1 MRQIFRPKGFSKV
14 LVMCG
19 LASALLAPTASQA
32 QFGRAPFSDA
42 GDFSES
48 TILRGVKAIQAQCA
62 AAANTVWA
70 ATAHSGAECLKYWK
84 AGFGDQPVKRA
95 IVFFH
100 GDIFV
105 GVGKTS
111 KNYLDMTNA
120 QLQKNADDWAKKLG
134 IPYIYM
140 GRPGTHGSSGDH
152 MQRRRIDESLII
164 SAALDEL
171 KKRYGVEEWVIAGQ
185 SGGGHVTSSLITERA
200 DIICAI
206 PTSAPSSP
214 RIRWEIMGRS
224 KDTTNYADSYEPWKF
239 VVKEKTNPKLRVF
252 VLGNPND
259 KNVFW
264 ASQTVMADALQ
275 KAQIP
280 VQVLQGEGSGPDA
293 HGLANSSRIVAGW
306 CAKDVGTEEMVLR
319 AGKGLKG

>member
-1 MRQIFRPKGFSKV
+1 VNQFLRPRDFNNV
-14 LVMCG
+14 LVTMG
-19 LASALLAPTASQA
+19 LTGALFGPAAGQA
-32 QFGRAPFSDA
+32 QFSRAGFSDA

-48 TILRGVKAIQAQCA
+48 AILSGVKATQAQCTD
-62 AAANTVWA
+62 AANTVWA
-70 ATAHSGAECLKYWK
+70 ATTRSGAECLKYWK
-84 AGFGDQPVKRA
+84 AGFGGQPVKRA
-95 IVFFH
+95 LVFFH

-111 KNYLDMTNA
+111 KNYLEMTNA

-134 IPYIYM
+134 VPYIFM

-152 MQRRRIDESLII
+152 MQRRRIAESEII

-171 KKRYGVEEWVIAGQ
+171 KKRYGIEEWVVAGQ
-185 SGGGHVTSSLITERA
+185 SGGGHVTSSLITERS
-200 DIICAI
+200 DIVCAV

-214 RIRWEIMGRS
+214 RVRWEMMGRS

-239 VVKEKTNPKLRVF
+239 VAKDKVNPQLRVF

-264 ASQTVMADALQ
+264 ASQTVMADAL
-275 KAQIP
+275 KAAQIP
-280 VQVLQGEGSGPDA
+280 VEVLQGEGAGPDA

-306 CAKDVGTEEMVLR
+306 CARDMRTEEMLAR

>member
-1 MRQIFRPKGFSKV
+1 MCPSPYPKRLRNF
-14 LVMCG
+14 LVMTG
-19 LASALLAPTASQA
+19 WAASLLIPATSHA
-32 QFGRAPFSDA
+32 QFGRVEFSDA

-48 TILRGVKAIQAQCA
+48 TILHGVKATQTQCA

-84 AGFGDQPVKRA
+84 GGFGDQPVKRA

-100 GDIFV
+100 GDVFV

-111 KNYLDMTNA
+111 KNYLELTNA
-120 QLQKNADDWAKKLG
+120 KLQTFADGWAKKLG
-134 IPYIYM
+134 TPYIYM

-152 MQRRRIDESLII
+152 MQRRRIDESEII
-164 SAALDEL
+164 SAALDAL
-171 KKRYGVEEWVIAGQ
+171 KKRHGIEEWVAAGQ
-185 SGGGHVTSSLITERA
+185 SGGGHVTSSLITERS

-214 RIRWEIMGRS
+214 RIRWEMMGRT

-293 HGLANSSRIVAGW
+293 HGLENSSRIVAGW
-306 CAKDVGTEEMVLR
+306 CAKDVGTEEVVAR

>member
-1 MRQIFRPKGFSKV
+1 MHQFFCSKGFNKV
-14 LVMCG
+14 LVMSG
-19 LASALLAPTASQA
+19 LASALLAPAASHA
-32 QFGRAPFSDA
+32 QFGRTEFSDA

-48 TILRGVKAIQAQCA
+48 AILRGVKATQAQCA
-62 AAANTVWA
+62 AVANTVWA
-70 ATAHSGAECLKYWK
+70 ATANSGAECLKYWK
-84 AGFGDQPVKRA
+84 AGFGNQPVKRA

-100 GDIFV
+100 GDVFV

-111 KNYLDMTNA
+111 KNYLDLTNA
-120 QLQKNADDWAKKLG
+120 QLQNFADGWAKTLG
-134 IPYIYM
+134 MPYIYM

-185 SGGGHVTSSLITERA
+185 SGGGHITSSLITERT

-214 RIRWEIMGRS
+214 RIRWEMMGRS

-239 VVKEKTNPKLRVF
+239 VAKEKVNPKLRVF

-275 KAQIP
+275 KAQIQ
-280 VQVLQGEGSGPDA
+280 VQVLQGEGTGPDA
-293 HGLANSSRIVAGW
+293 HGLSNSSRIVAGW
-306 CAKDVGTEEMVLR
+306 CAKDVGTEEMVVR
-319 AGKGLKG
+319 AGKRLKG

>member
-1 MRQIFRPKGFSKV
+1 MRPSPYPKRLRNF
-14 LVMCG
+14 LVMTG
-19 LASALLAPTASQA
+19 WAASLLVPATGHA
-32 QFGRAPFSDA
+32 QFGRFEFSDA

-48 TILRGVKAIQAQCA
+48 AILHGVKATQAQCA

-70 ATAHSGAECLKYWK
+70 ATASSGAECLKYWK

-105 GVGKTS
+105 GIGKTS
-111 KNYLDMTNA
+111 KNYLDLTNA
-120 QLQKNADDWAKKLG
+120 QLQNFADGWAKTLG
-134 IPYIYM
+134 MPYIYM

-164 SAALDEL
+164 SAALDEI
-171 KKRYGVEEWVIAGQ
+171 KKHYGIEEWVIAGQ
-185 SGGGHVTSSLITERA
+185 SGGGHVTSSLITERS
-200 DIICAI
+200 DIVCAI

-214 RIRWEIMGRS
+214 RIRWEMMGRT

-239 VVKEKTNPKLRVF
+239 VAKDKVNPKLRVF

-293 HGLANSSRIVAGW
+293 HGLSNSSRIVAGW
-306 CAKDVGTEEMVLR
+306 CAKDLGTEEMVAR